1 MMVDS
6 IAARY
11 YVRLLDQGGAQV
23 ALFDSFEGLE
33 FGLVVDDIGYYN
45 LTLADDGNSKLE
57 LFELD
62 GQVEIQ
68 RSVPGV
74 GLGWYDEFA
83 GFHRRENR
91 DTLQDGKKFFVSSGV
106 DYNEMLFRRRI
117 GYKGG
122 TVRADKNAVAETV
135 MKEYVDENCGAIA
148 TVGNG
153 REINGVFP
161 GFIVQSDGGAG
172 VVWAGSRP
180 FDNLLDV
187 LKDIANFSSIDFV
200 VIGSGP
206 AQFTFQTFEDQ
217 LGADRTTEGLSGKLN
232 GAGNEPVIFSVPYGN
247 LQSLVYTLDRS
258 TEGTVV
264 FVLGSGEGSTRTVIT
279 RENSSAIADSPWNRR
294 ELSIPGSGQE
304 FEYQLR
310 NLGDETLEEMKFMET
325 FTFAP
330 LQQPSQLYG
339 LHYFLGDRVT
349 MRYGNIERNKRIVSV
364 KISVAR
370 GKEIITMEFADI
382 PRRV

>member
-1 MMVDS
+1 MVDS
-6 IAARY
+6 ISARY
-11 YVRLLDQGGAQV
+11 QIRLLDQGGSQV
-23 ALFDSFEGLE
+23 ALFDNFEGLE
-33 FGLVVDDIGYYN
+33 FGQTVDDIGYYN
-45 LTLADDGNSKLE
+45 LTLADDGDSRLE

-62 GQVEIQ
+62 GQVEID
-68 RSVPGV
+68 RTVPGV
-74 GLGWYDEFA
+74 NLDWYGEFE
-83 GFHRRENR
+83 GFHRKENR
-91 DTLQDGKKFFVSSGV
+91 STRQEGKKFYISSGV
-106 DYNEMLFRRRI
+106 DYNELLARRRI
-117 GYKGG
+117 GYKAG
-122 TVRADKNAVAETV
+122 TILADKNDAAETV
-135 MKEYVDENCGAIA
+135 MKEYVNENCGAIA

-161 GFIVQSDGGAG
+161 GFTVQSDGGAG
-172 VVWAGSRP
+172 DVWAGSRA

-187 LKDIANFSSIDFV
+187 LKDIANSKLIDFQV
-200 VIGSGP
+200 AGSGP
-206 AQFTFQTFEDQ
+206 AQFVFQTFEDQ
-217 LGADRTTEGLSGKLN
+217 LGADRTTEGLSGKVN
-232 GAGNEPVIFSVPYGN
+232 GAGNRPVIFSVPYGN
-247 LQSLVYTLDRS
+247 LQSLEYSLDRS

-294 ELSIPGSGQE
+294 ELSVPGSGQE
-304 FEYQLR
+304 FQYQLE

-325 FTFAP
+325 FTFDP

-364 KISVAR
+364 KISVTG
-370 GKEIITMEFADI
+370 GKEVITMEFADI